1 MIEIDAI
8 KINDDELKQAI
19 ASAKDLN
26 DNEAAFAELAKVSQ
40 IKKQIKDVLDTLE
53 GIEADAKN
61 EIDGRAK
68 ALYGNDWQ
76 AIAGKGYKITR
87 SRTGSVYTINPE
99 IKPLKKYLVIKET
112 VNTKLVDAEVEVNGK
127 LPKGIEI
134 NPSRGTMIKVT
145 IK

>member
-26 DNEAAFAELAKVSQ
+26 DNEAAFAELSKVSQ
-40 IKKQIKDVLDTLE
+40 VKKQIKDVLDTLE
-53 GIEADAKN
+53 SIEAEAKS
-61 EIDGRAK
+61 EIDSRAK
-68 ALYGNDWQ
+68 ALYGSDWQ
-76 AIAGKGYKITR
+76 AIAGRGYKISR

-112 VNTKLVDAEVEVNGK
+112 VNTKLVEAEVEVNGK

>member
-19 ASAKDLN
+19 TSAKDLN

-40 IKKQIKDVLDTLE
+40 VKKQIKDVLDTLE
-53 GIEADAKN
+53 SIEADAKN

-68 ALYGNDWQ
+68 ALYGSDWQ

-87 SRTGSVYTINPE
+87 SRTGSVYTINPD

-112 VNTKLVDAEVEVNGK
+112 VNTKLVEAEVEVNGK

>member
-40 IKKQIKDVLDTLE
+40 VKKQIKDVLDTLE
-53 GIEADAKN
+53 SIEADAKS
-61 EIDGRAK
+61 EIDSRAK
-68 ALYGNDWQ
+68 ALYGSDWQ
-76 AIAGKGYKITR
+76 AIAGRGYKISR
-87 SRTGSVYTINPE
+87 SKTGSVYNINPE
-99 IKPLKKYLVIKET
+99 LKPNKKYLIIKET
-112 VNTKLVDAEVEVNGK
+112 VNSKLVDAEVELNGK

-134 NPSRGTMIKVT
+134 NPDRGTMIKVT

>member
-26 DNEAAFAELAKVSQ
+26 DNETAFAELAKVSQ
-40 IKKQIKDVLDTLE
+40 VKKQIKDVLDTLE
-53 GIEADAKN
+53 SIEADAKS

-76 AIAGKGYKITR
+76 AIAGNGYKITR
-87 SRTGSVYTINPE
+87 SRTGTVYALNPDV
-99 IKPLKKYLVIKET
+99 KQAKKYLIIKET
-112 VNTKLVDAEVEVNGK
+112 INTKLVDAELEVNGK
-127 LPKGIEI
+127 LPKGIEY
-134 NPSRGTMIKVT
+134 NPARGTMIRISLK
-145 IK
+145 